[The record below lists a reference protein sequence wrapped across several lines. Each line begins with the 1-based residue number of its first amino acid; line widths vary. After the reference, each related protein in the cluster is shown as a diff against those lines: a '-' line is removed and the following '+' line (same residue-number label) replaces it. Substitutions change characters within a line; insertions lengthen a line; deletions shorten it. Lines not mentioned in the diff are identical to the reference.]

1 MGRTILTE
9 EQKELIALIPKA
21 IRNSKDFT
29 NAAKL
34 VLAQLDLQDG
44 TDFSETNH
52 YVFSSNED
60 LMKNTGIASKHTVIN
75 AIKKLVNEGLI
86 ETKRGYRRKGDI
98 KASEYILTDKYY
110 ELDGRENP
118 HKQGCNKGCNK
129 GCNCTNSINTVIED
143 MQQQIN
149 ELREEIEKLQNAL
162 KKINCTSDTE
172 TDIDTDIKN
181 TQCTIVHVTEDKN
194 ENTMNDMKYNDEF
207 ITEND
212 RDAWEVLSM
221 DDDFDYTQYSDIAE
235 MVKRDA
241 GSSKCNENKNK
252 SMYDERNAW
261 ITRLFERLDSTL
273 NLLSQCYDKS
283 LVAGKDGYGDTL
295 KRLFQSGDSKVEAGW
310 FTEKQLYKYQGYINR
325 YNGLMRDR
333 RDRFNVKDTM
343 TASNENSIISTG
355 LSESVEGGGC
365 AAPRFTNEEYL
376 NALKKVFIEEEGWT
390 LHKFYAKSGFGLYD
404 YMKRVA
410 DILGVNVDR
419 IDGYKFEKDIKAI
432 LPNDM
437 VVEEPMVAYG
447 NSSVK
452 EAQQQFA
459 MALAANG

>member
-1 MGRTILTE
+1 MKFNET
-9 EQKELIALIPKA
+9 QKNLIALLPAHEIINKLTD
-21 IRNSKDFT
+21 S
-29 NAAKL
+29 AKL
-34 VLAQLDLQDG
+34 VLAQIDLLHG
-44 TDFSETNH
+44 TDFAMENG
-52 YVFSSNED
+52 YVFTTNEQLCKD
-60 LMKNTGIASKHTVIN
+60 TGIRARQTVIT
-75 AIKKLVNEGLI
+75 AVKVLRKLKLI
-86 ETKRGYRRKGDI
+86 ELESGGRH
-98 KASEYILTDKYY
+98 KANRYKLTDLYY
-110 ELDGRENP
+110 ELSGDENP
-118 HKQGCNKGCNK
+118 FKNQAKECENQAKEMVPKNKNQAVD
-129 GCNCTNSINTVIED
+129 IDI
-143 MQQQIN
+143 
-149 ELREEIEKLQNAL
+149 EIEPELEIIQ
-162 KKINCTSDTE
+162 D
-172 TDIDTDIKN
+172 
-181 TQCTIVHVTEDKN
+181 TIVHVTEDKN

-273 NLLSQCYDKS
+273 NLLSQCYDKG

-295 KRLFQSGDSKVEAGW
+295 NKLFKSGDSKVEAGW

-333 RDRFNVKDTM
+333 RDRFNVRDTM
-343 TASNENSIISTG
+343 TASNENNIISTG

-376 NALKKVFIEEEGWT
+376 NALKKVFIEDLGWSLST
-390 LHKFYAKSGFGLYD
+390 FYSRMGYGMYD
-404 YMKRVA
+404 YRKKVA
-410 DILGVNVDR
+410 DMLGVNVDC
-419 IDGYKFEKDIKAI
+419 IDEYKFEKDIKAI

-437 VVEEPMVAYG
+437 VVEEPMVAYC
-447 NSSVK
+447 NNSVK